1 MESYRV
7 FVGVIEREG
16 GARIV
21 VARLSNRTRIHEIFC
36 HLLQVDFLALVACFG
51 FVSRDQNMEE
61 FLTLVYR
68 EAALYVGVPEKRE
81 PRLGLFQQRIRL
93 TGHDDVLVFIA
104 RGAMHALHALSGRD
118 RAFGQCLEKFHVFGS
133 KPFVGP
139 HGSERRHRIEAFY
152 AFEAG
157 ASLVMIAAD
166 KDLAQS
172 ARALRHL
179 IGTCAV
185 TDNIAQI
192 EYQVVLRRCI
202 EADIP
207 RVQGDVEVRKN
218 GYAARKSTSSVS
230 RNRKYAL

>member
-1 MESYRV
+1 MQ
-7 FVGVIEREG
+7 
-16 GARIV
+16 
-21 VARLSNRTRIHEIFC
+21 EIL
-36 HLLQVDFLALVACFG
+36 H
-51 FVSRDQNMEE
+51 
-61 FLTLVYR
+61 LVYR
-68 EAALYVGVPEKRE
+68 EATLYVSVPEKRE

-104 RGAMHALHALSGRD
+104 RRAMHALHALSGRD

-172 ARALRHL
+172 ARALPHL
-179 IGTCAV
+179 IATCPL
-185 TDNIAQI
+185 TDNIPHI
-192 EYQVVLRRCI
+192 EYQLVLRRCI
-202 EADIP
+202 ETGLQSFE
-207 RVQGDVEVRKN
+207 VGVNVRKN
-218 GYAARKSTSSVS
+218 EYGHGRSTDTATPTRQSSCDT
-230 RNRKYAL
+230 